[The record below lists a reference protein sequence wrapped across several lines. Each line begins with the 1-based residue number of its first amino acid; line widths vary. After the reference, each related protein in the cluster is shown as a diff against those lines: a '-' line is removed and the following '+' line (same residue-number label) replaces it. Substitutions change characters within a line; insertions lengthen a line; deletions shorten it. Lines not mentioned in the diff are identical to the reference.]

1 MGRKLNIEIPKDIR
15 SYESSFDV
23 MYPTGFFP
31 FDFLNGYVVH
41 VNTNDAKFKYNA
53 IGIMDG
59 TSNTI
64 IGRSKCGKTTLALQ
78 MAGNITRPFKNSK
91 VFYDDVE
98 GGSIYVRRRQL
109 LNFTDDEIDA
119 GKLQY
124 RNTGVTSE
132 TFFKR
137 INEIYKEKTTDVEK
151 YAYDTGYLDP
161 KGRPIYKLEPT
172 VYVLDSLAVLVPDN
186 ISEEEELSGS
196 MSAAAIAKGNTAIY
210 KRIIPKLKIANIII
224 LAINHIND
232 DININPFQHKPLQIS
247 GLRQGETMPGGK
259 AVTYLANNLIR
270 LSDSTKLKESDGF
283 GINGSIVN
291 IEIIKSRSNES
302 NLSVPLVFDLK
313 TGFRPEMSLLVFLKD
328 RGIIPKGTYMTI
340 PGCEDKFTQ
349 KTFQEKLYTNE
360 EFRNCFMNVSLS
372 ELSKLLYDPDQTPM
386 FTKSSVLMDSL
397 FGMATQIQQ
406 EA

>member
-137 INEIYKEKTTDVEK
+137 INEIYN
-151 YAYDTGYLDP
+151 
-161 KGRPIYKLEPT
+161 R
-172 VYVLDSLAVLVPDN
+172 
-186 ISEEEELSGS
+186 
-196 MSAAAIAKGNTAIY
+196 
-210 KRIIPKLKIANIII
+210 
-224 LAINHIND
+224 
-232 DININPFQHKPLQIS
+232 
-247 GLRQGETMPGGK
+247 
-259 AVTYLANNLIR
+259 
-270 LSDSTKLKESDGF
+270 
-283 GINGSIVN
+283 
-291 IEIIKSRSNES
+291 
-302 NLSVPLVFDLK
+302 
-313 TGFRPEMSLLVFLKD
+313 
-328 RGIIPKGTYMTI
+328 
-340 PGCEDKFTQ
+340 C
-349 KTFQEKLYTNE
+349 
-360 EFRNCFMNVSLS
+360 
-372 ELSKLLYDPDQTPM
+372 
-386 FTKSSVLMDSL
+386 
-397 FGMATQIQQ
+397 
-406 EA
+406 